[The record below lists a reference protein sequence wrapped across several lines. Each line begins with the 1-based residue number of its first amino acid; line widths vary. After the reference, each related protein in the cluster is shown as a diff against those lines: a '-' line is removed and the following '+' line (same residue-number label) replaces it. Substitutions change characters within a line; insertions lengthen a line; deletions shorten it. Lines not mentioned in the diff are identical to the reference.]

1 MLSTGGRWGLSPV
14 TVVIGC
20 SLENTMGHTFT
31 LSPDAARHDLVT
43 FLERAARVNNGSA
56 RLVASGG
63 YLQVYVGILFP
74 RGLLDRT
81 PTVLGLRVF
90 SLEGPQEF
98 DVVVPIDALV
108 ARAKAAIERG
118 ENEMA
123 TPAEVASLAW
133 AAITPPRE
141 GWRRRLSVASSVV
154 ATAAAEGIAR
164 VAEAVPDSIG
174 ESVLQ
179 KVRAEVWGAPIAHN
193 KKIPAGAAF
202 AADALGFL
210 GEKSLQVHTLDNWL
224 RLSSKSGYVM
234 VKFPGGHDFGSDD
247 D

>member
-1 MLSTGGRWGLSPV
+1 
-14 TVVIGC
+14 
-20 SLENTMGHTFT
+20 MGHTFT
-31 LSPDAARHDLVT
+31 LTPDRAKIDLQT

-56 RLVASGG
+56 RLIASGG
-63 YLQVYVGILFP
+63 HLQVYVGVLFP
-74 RGLLDRT
+74 RGLLDTT

-90 SLEGPQEF
+90 SIAEDVSF

-108 ARAKAAIERG
+108 SRIAAAIERDESALG
-118 ENEMA
+118 
-123 TPAEVASLAW
+123 TPGEVASLAW

-141 GWRRRLSVASSVV
+141 GWRRRLGVANSVLSL
-154 ATAAAEGIAR
+154 AAAEGIAR

-210 GEKSLQVHTLDNWL
+210 GDKNLQVHIVDNWL
-224 RLSSKSGYVM
+224 RLSSKAGYVL
-234 VKFPGGHDFGSDD
+234 VKFPGGHDFGPDED
-247 D
+247 

>member
-1 MLSTGGRWGLSPV
+1 MLSTGGRFGVAPGEG
-14 TVVIGC
+14 VIGC
-20 SLENTMGHTFT
+20 SLENTMGHSFT
-31 LSPDAARHDLVT
+31 LTPDDARADLIT

-56 RLVASGG
+56 RLIASDGH
-63 YLQVYVGILFP
+63 LQVYVGILFP
-74 RGLLDRT
+74 RGLLDKI

-90 SLEGPQEF
+90 AMAESADF

-108 ARAKAAIERG
+108 ARARSAIERD
-118 ENEMA
+118 EMTLG

-141 GWRRRLSVASSVV
+141 GWRRRLGVNSSVL

-179 KVRAEVWGAPIAHN
+179 KVRADVWGAAISHN

-224 RLSSKSGYVM
+224 RLSGKAGYVL
-234 VKFPGGHDFGSDD
+234 VKFPGGHDFGEDD
-247 D
+247 

>member
-1 MLSTGGRWGLSPV
+1 
-14 TVVIGC
+14 
-20 SLENTMGHTFT
+20 MGHSFT
-31 LSPDAARHDLVT
+31 LTPEAARQDLVT

-63 YLQVYVGILFP
+63 HLQVYVGILLP
-74 RGLLDRT
+74 RGLLDTT

-90 SLEGPQEF
+90 ALEEAREF
-98 DVVVPIDALV
+98 DLVVPIDALV
-108 ARAKAAIERG
+108 ARGRAAIEREERTLG
-118 ENEMA
+118 V
-123 TPAEVASLAW
+123 PAEVASLSW

-141 GWRRRLSVASSVV
+141 GWRRRLGVASSVLSM
-154 ATAAAEGIAR
+154 AAAEGIAR
-164 VAEAVPDSIG
+164 VAEAVPGSIG

-210 GEKSLQVHTLDNWL
+210 GEKNLQVHTLDNWL

-234 VKFPGGHDFGSDD
+234 VKFPGGHDFGLDD
-247 D
+247 ED